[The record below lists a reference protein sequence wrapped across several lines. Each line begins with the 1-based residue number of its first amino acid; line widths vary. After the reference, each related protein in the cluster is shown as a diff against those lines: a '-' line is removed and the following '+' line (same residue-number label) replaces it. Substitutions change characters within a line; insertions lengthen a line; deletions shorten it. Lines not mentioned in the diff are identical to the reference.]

1 MESRRNQRSKC
12 RRTPIAQV
20 GIRAYALWSSRLF
33 SCNSNQELREL
44 GAIDVHGYR
53 ARRRQGQV
61 KACSVQPLV
70 RRVARRS
77 AKTNTAPPCTRSC
90 SQRSRAVCASRS
102 KPRRPRTSTP
112 PASSS
117 AAPKSTAPAL
127 STGEFH
133 RSPPRS
139 SPVNAVRWRNSRIP
153 ALLDDHQR
161 HRGLGGC
168 CSLGANAKAPSFAFD
183 ALTHR
188 TLRTETEPWY
198 FGPSPH
204 LRQCPNHRWV
214 RERTAWDA
222 LPVRAHR
229 RTPRSLDTC
238 RR

>member
-1 MESRRNQRSKC
+1 MRFGRVVSSLATPTRSFASWAPSMCTDTEPVAAKGRSK
-12 RRTPIAQV
+12 
-20 GIRAYALWSSRLF
+20 
-33 SCNSNQELREL
+33 
-44 GAIDVHGYR
+44 R
-53 ARRRQGQV
+53 ARCSPLCVGWRVDLRRQIPRHLAPGRARNARAPSARADRSHEGQGP
-61 KACSVQPLV
+61 Q
-70 RRVARRS
+70 
-77 AKTNTAPPCTRSC
+77 
-90 SQRSRAVCASRS
+90 
-102 KPRRPRTSTP
+102 RRPRQ
-112 PASSS
+112 
-117 AAPKSTAPAL
+117 AAPLQRAL
-127 STGEFH
+127 RLPSPPVNFTG
-133 RSPPRS
+133 SPPRS